1 MISAAN
7 VHLSFL
13 SAGGFYLEEFV
24 FQSFLLNRDGISR
37 SARFMRI
44 NLAAAQRGA
53 MTRRDAMR
61 SEAWRRNMWPQAQP
75 GK

>member
-13 SAGGFYLEEFV
+13 SADGFYLEEFV
-24 FQSFLLNRDGISR
+24 FQSFLLNFDGISR

-44 NLAAAQRGA
+44 KMIAVPCRAVPSGVAE
-53 MTRRDAMR
+53 T
-61 SEAWRRNMWPQAQP
+61 
-75 GK
+75 